1 VTVVIGTRGSALALA
16 QTKLVAS
23 RLGGDVEIRV
33 LRTAGDRSERPI
45 RTLGDG
51 AFVATIEDA
60 LLRREIDIAVHSL
73 KDLPTAEREG
83 LAVAAVPEREDP
95 RDVLVTA
102 TRGGLTSLPVGAVV
116 GTSSP
121 RRAAFLRALRSD
133 AITREIRGNVDTRL
147 RKVREGEYDGAVL
160 ALAGLRRLGVAV
172 DEGEILDAHVMPPA
186 PGQGALAVQCR
197 ADDAAL
203 RARLERLDDGET
215 HVAVRAERAL
225 LAALGASCALRLGTL
240 ARVDGGAVRLAAAF
254 AVGEEIVRFEG
265 TGPDPDSVAAAA
277 ARALTASFLDRP
289 TVVLTRDEEDDRELA
304 EDLRAL
310 HARVLIAPCV
320 RTEPLADRTGLARA
334 IGDAGADDL
343 IVVTSRAGAAAISSC
358 GAALRA
364 PVAAVGWSTAE
375 HLREYG
381 ITPRFVAR
389 EPSAVALGTELPLP
403 RGAVLLARSDRATGE
418 LPAIL
423 RDRGARVREEVA
435 YRTVVAMSGEVDS
448 VREAVASGVPP
459 VVVFASPSAVE
470 GFVKRIG
477 VVALGHIRPVAI
489 GQTTAR
495 RIAELVDLVVT
506 VARSPDVFALTSAV
520 VAASRATEERVSVDA
535 R

>member
-1 VTVVIGTRGSALALA
+1 MTVVIGTRGSALALA

-23 RLGGDVEIRV
+23 RLGDDVEIRV
-33 LRTAGDRSERPI
+33 LRTAGDRSEKPI

-60 LLRREIDIAVHSL
+60 LLRREIDVAVHSL

-83 LAVAAVPEREDP
+83 LVVAAVPEREDP

-133 AITREIRGNVDTRL
+133 AIMREIRGNVDTRL

-240 ARVDGGAVRLAAAF
+240 ARAEGSGVRLAAAF
-254 AVGEEIVRFEG
+254 AVGEDIIRFDG
-265 TGPDPDSVAAAA
+265 TGPTPESVAADA
-277 ARALTASFLDRP
+277 
-289 TVVLTRDEEDDRELA
+289 TRFQGM
-304 EDLRAL
+304 
-310 HARVLIAPCV
+310 
-320 RTEPLADRTGLARA
+320 PLC
-334 IGDAGADDL
+334 
-343 IVVTSRAGAAAISSC
+343 SRD
-358 GAALRA
+358 
-364 PVAAVGWSTAE
+364 TY
-375 HLREYG
+375 H
-381 ITPRFVAR
+381 
-389 EPSAVALGTELPLP
+389 
-403 RGAVLLARSDRATGE
+403 
-418 LPAIL
+418 
-423 RDRGARVREEVA
+423 
-435 YRTVVAMSGEVDS
+435 GEV
-448 VREAVASGVPP
+448 
-459 VVVFASPSAVE
+459 
-470 GFVKRIG
+470 
-477 VVALGHIRPVAI
+477 HITR
-489 GQTTAR
+489 T
-495 RIAELVDLVVT
+495 
-506 VARSPDVFALTSAV
+506 
-520 VAASRATEERVSVDA
+520 
-535 R
+535 